1 MSWDFAWTAL
11 HRSGVSAMPRCPP
24 QGVENE
30 EPNDCS
36 YGVTT
41 DYCGRKVC
49 AKVSTRN
56 HCVMQCYH
64 FVNFSV
70 A

>member
-1 MSWDFAWTAL
+1 
-11 HRSGVSAMPRCPP
+11 MPRCPP

-49 AKVSTRN
+49 AKVSTQIN
-56 HCVMQCYH
+56 L
-64 FVNFSV
+64 VNYISYLVFLRSLIPFNLQ